1 MEEHMIDTIQL
12 DNANPTTWMGYT
24 HKGITI
30 TPEPVRVGRP
40 STITLYLQNTGIS
53 PVIIRRVESK
63 IAEFGIGTKWTELP
77 QIDGPLVLPA
87 DPTAV
92 KEISLEWTPAK
103 GGHRCVRAFV
113 HTSRSLQPLC
123 AGRNLQIINAERTQ
137 SSWQTP
143 FHLGNPHNLR
153 MPVYLTLQAA
163 APIQAQILVQEVAV
177 QPGEPVWLDPGE
189 EVSGVVLLHAQTS
202 EAIARSI
209 RVEATIGQQFI
220 DGFQVEV
227 YRPAYSFPLG
237 YARQNERA
245 APHLESMAL
254 VA

>member
-1 MEEHMIDTIQL
+1 MVETIQL
-12 DNANPTTWMGYT
+12 DNANPTTFLGFT
-24 HKGITI
+24 NKGITI
-30 TPEPVRVGRP
+30 TPEPPQVGKP
-40 STITLYLQNTGIS
+40 STITLYLQNTGIT
-53 PVIIRRVESK
+53 PITIRKIEPK
-63 IAEFGIGTKWTELP
+63 IAEFGIGTTWTELP
-77 QIDGPLVLPA
+77 TLDGPLVLPA
-87 DPTAV
+87 DPTV
-92 KEISLEWTPAK
+92 TKEVALEWTPAK
-103 GGHRCVRAFV
+103 GGHRCVRAFI
-113 HTSRSLQPLC
+113 HSSRSLQPLC

-143 FHLGNPHNLR
+143 FRLGNPRNLR

-189 EVSGVVLLHAQTS
+189 EVSGVVLLHTQTS

-237 YARQNERA
+237 SVEQDERA
-245 APHLESMAL
+245 ESWQDRMAL